1 MLRGRLVACEFEVG
15 SEDGGGEVCMLVV
28 VIGCGGGVGIGVRG

>member
-15 SEDGGGEVCMLVV
+15 SEDGGGEVRMVV

>member
-15 SEDGGGEVCMLVV
+15 SEDGGGEVRMLVV
-28 VIGCGGGVGIGVRG
+28 VVMG